1 MKKTEFKIFKFNNKE
16 YVLIDEY
23 VFENKKIYF
32 FLADEELFCTKE
44 NEKYNP
50 ILDKEKIKQI
60 KEAFGLIE
68 IPILFDRL
76 LSFLKSDNIMAKIMR
91 NLIIKTLNIKTYEDF
106 DWVEISDDEKEKI
119 IRESTE
125 ALEKLK
131 DKGISPKDFYNR
143 VHDVKIKTG
152 DNKNFEYFKVL
163 GSFVPKLNTVF
174 FQEKFLKQDDV
185 TAKRLKLHELLHKSS
200 GAEFLKEY
208 KYVRGLEEGMTENV
222 VEKVYGEK
230 KSKIITNSDGKK
242 NIHFNFNDDNYSTLV
257 SIVQQMEYLTG
268 KDCSSDVVYGK
279 DEMIKAFSEKY
290 GENLITYIIGK
301 TFLLTSKRTNDLYKR
316 ISIFEDL
323 QNVILETTFNSEFEQ
338 IENIEDAKEYMKKLR
353 GFEKIRGSIYIRND
367 NSFDFVEDS
376 TFKDYYNLMHQEIK
390 SKMLL
395 KGYSAKQ
402 VSELDEYTYKRQE
415 KYPMDSIEDLQK
427 SSKDQL
433 LGNIASKLAK
443 GEEVDISNLRV
454 EETYESNMIYL
465 RIYDKDGE
473 IVDKFFQAS
482 KERFLIK
489 EQFEKIIKLKE
500 ELKTRPITRVYK
512 LDDYDIETIMK
523 YKKKIEDFAKE
534 KEELKEIAKCET
546 QTRIQG
552 FVGRVRNFFVD
563 LVKDNQAR
571 GED

>member
-1 MKKTEFKIFKFNNKE
+1 
-16 YVLIDEY
+16 
-23 VFENKKIYF
+23 
-32 FLADEELFCTKE
+32 
-44 NEKYNP
+44 
-50 ILDKEKIKQI
+50 
-60 KEAFGLIE
+60 
-68 IPILFDRL
+68 
-76 LSFLKSDNIMAKIMR
+76 
-91 NLIIKTLNIKTYEDF
+91 
-106 DWVEISDDEKEKI
+106 
-119 IRESTE
+119 
-125 ALEKLK
+125 
-131 DKGISPKDFYNR
+131 
-143 VHDVKIKTG
+143 
-152 DNKNFEYFKVL
+152 
-163 GSFVPKLNTVF
+163 
-174 FQEKFLKQDDV
+174 
-185 TAKRLKLHELLHKSS
+185 
-200 GAEFLKEY
+200 
-208 KYVRGLEEGMTENV
+208 
-222 VEKVYGEK
+222 
-230 KSKIITNSDGKK
+230 
-242 NIHFNFNDDNYSTLV
+242 
-257 SIVQQMEYLTG
+257 MEYLTG

-301 TFLLTSKRTNDLYKR
+301 SFLLTSKRTNDLDKR
-316 ISIFEDL
+316 LSIFEDL

-338 IENIEDAKEYMKKLR
+338 IENIEDAKEFMKKLR